1 LKSNRFIQ
9 EKKSEKT
16 MSYSSRFWKKN
27 WDSGVEDLDPKEFE
41 TTYPEWIKDTFKDY
55 PDKISLEYLGVEIT
69 FKQVDEYSNQF
80 ANMLIDNGFKKGDV
94 VGINL
99 PNSPQYVIAVVGT
112 LKAGCIVSGVSPL
125 LSAVQIQYQIND
137 LGSGG
142 KQVAL
147 ITLDAIFAG
156 HIVKIAETMPQL
168 KLVIATNVADFLPK
182 IKQVLGK
189 ALGKV
194 PKGKVTP
201 LPGKKVLDFMKD
213 VIGKYPTDPVNVDLT
228 PDDIGWIQ
236 YTGGT
241 TGPPKGAMLSHR
253 NCVSNMKSIIAWL
266 QWERGKGILCS
277 GFPYFHIAGLTV
289 CESALSAGF
298 GQLVIPNPR
307 DTDHI
312 VKVMDKYHA
321 TNLVN
326 VPSLYQLLIKN
337 PKFKVIDHSELGTC
351 VSAASPFPKESQV
364 ELESII
370 GKGKLLE
377 LYGMTELS
385 PVATMNPSLGKKQLG
400 TVGLPIQN
408 VELKLVDPETNKEVP
423 LGEPGEI
430 CVRGPLV
437 MKEYYNKPEETKKA
451 IDQDGFMHSGDVG
464 VMAEDG
470 YIKIVDR
477 TKDMLIVGG
486 YKVFSAKVEDTL
498 SQHPAIGIIAL
509 IGEPNPDRPG
519 SEIVNAYI
527 QLDPDFQY
535 DGNEEKLKEEITSF
549 AKENCAPYEVPKKIH
564 IMKELPLTAVG
575 KIDKKLLRK

>member
-1 LKSNRFIQ
+1 
-9 EKKSEKT
+9 
-16 MSYSSRFWKKN
+16 MSSPYTSRFWKKN
-27 WDSGVEDLDPKEFE
+27 WDPGVEDLDPREFE
-41 TTYPEWIKDTFKDY
+41 TTYPEMIAETFKEY
-55 PDKISLEYLGVEIT
+55 SDKMAIEYLGVELT
-69 FKQVDEYSNQF
+69 FKEIDEYSNQF
-80 ANMLIDNGFKKGDV
+80 AHMLIGHGFKKGDA

-99 PNSPQYVIAVVGT
+99 PNTPQYIIALVGT

-125 LSAVQIQYQIND
+125 LSAVQIQYQVND

-142 KQVAL
+142 KNVAL

-156 HIVKIAETMPQL
+156 HIVKIADKMPQL
-168 KLVIATNVADFLPK
+168 KVVITTSVASFLPK
-182 IKQVLGK
+182 FKQVLGK

-201 LPGKKVLDFMKD
+201 LEGKAVVDLHKD
-213 VIGKYPTDPVNVDLT
+213 VFGKYPVDPINVDLT

-253 NCVSNMKSIIAWL
+253 NCISNMKSIIAWL
-266 QWERGKGILCS
+266 QWEMGKGILCS

-289 CESALSAGF
+289 CESSLYAGF

-312 VKVMDKYHA
+312 VNVMKKYHP

-337 PKFKVIDHSELGTC
+337 PKFREIDHSELGTC
-351 VSAASPFPKESQV
+351 ISAASPFPKESQV

-377 LYGMTELS
+377 LYGMTETA
-385 PVATMNPSLGKKQLG
+385 PVSTMNPSIGEKKLG

-408 VELKLVDPETNKEVP
+408 VQLKLVEPDTGKEVP

-430 CVRGPLV
+430 CVKGPLV
-437 MKEYYNKPEETKKA
+437 MQGYYNKPEETKKA
-451 IDQDGFMHSGDVG
+451 VDPDGYMHTGDVG
-464 VMAEDG
+464 IMDEKG
-470 YIKIVDR
+470 YIRIVDR
-477 TKDMLIVGG
+477 TKDMIIVGG
-486 YKVFSAKVEDTL
+486 YKVFSSKVEDTL
-498 SQHPAIGIIAL
+498 TKHPAIGMIAL

-527 QLDPDFQY
+527 QVDPDYAY
-535 DGNEEKLKEEITSF
+535 DGDAKKLTSEIEAF
-549 AKENCAPYEVPKKIH
+549 AKEQCAPYEVPKKFH
-564 IMKELPLTAVG
+564 IMEEIPLTAVG
-575 KIDKKLLRK
+575 KVDKKVLRQK

>member
-1 LKSNRFIQ
+1 MESP
-9 EKKSEKT
+9 
-16 MSYSSRFWKKN
+16 YSSRFWKKS
-27 WDSGVEDLDPKEFE
+27 WDPGLDDIDPKEFE
-41 TTYPEWIKDTFKDY
+41 TIYPAMIREAFKKF
-55 PDKISLEYLGVEIT
+55 PDKMALEFLGVELT
-69 FKQVDEYSNQF
+69 FRELDEYSNQF
-80 ANMLIDNGFKKGDV
+80 ANMLIDHGFKKGDV

-99 PNSPQYVIAVVGT
+99 PNTPQYIIALIGT
-112 LKAGCIVSGVSPL
+112 LKAGCIISGVSPL

-156 HIVKIAETMPQL
+156 HIIKIANKMPQL
-168 KLVIATNVADFLPK
+168 KLVITTNVASFLPK

-201 LPGKKVLDFMKD
+201 LEGKTVLDLHKD
-213 VIGKYPTDPVNVDLT
+213 VFGGYSTDPVKVDIS

-241 TGPPKGAMLSHR
+241 TGPPKGAVLTHR

-266 QWERGKGILCS
+266 QWEWGKGILCS

-312 VKVMDKYHA
+312 VKVMKKYHP

-337 PKFKVIDHSELGTC
+337 PKFGEIDHSELGTC
-351 VSAASPFPKESQV
+351 ISAASPFPKESQI
-364 ELESII
+364 ELENII
-370 GKGKLLE
+370 GEGKLLE

-385 PVATMNPSLGKKQLG
+385 PVVTMNPSLGRKKLG
-400 TVGLPIQN
+400 TVGVPFLN
-408 VELKLVDPETNKEVP
+408 VELKIVDPDTGEEVP

-437 MKEYYNKPEETKKA
+437 MQKYYNKTEETKKA
-451 IDQDGFMHSGDVG
+451 IDVDGYMHTGDVG
-464 VMAEDG
+464 FMDKDG
-470 YIKIVDR
+470 FIKIVDR

-486 YKVFSAKVEDTL
+486 FKVFSSKVEDIL
-498 SQHPAIGIIAL
+498 SKHPAIGIIAL

-519 SEIVNAYI
+519 SEIVNAHL
-527 QLDPDFQY
+527 QLDPEYPY
-535 DGNEEKLKEEITSF
+535 DGDEEKLKQDIIEF
-549 AKENCAPYEVPKKIH
+549 AKEYCAPYEVPKKIH
-564 IMKELPLTAVG
+564 ILTDIPLTAVG
-575 KIDKKLLRK
+575 KIDKKVLRQQ